1 MREDV
6 VYVLTDMARVGEKP
20 SKAYCETLMNTALKD
35 GDQKVRTVRTVC
47 SVLTV

>member
-20 SKAYCETLMNTALKD
+20 TKAYCETLMNTALND
-35 GDQKVRTVRTVC
+35 GDQKVRTVRAVCLFTV
-47 SVLTV
+47 

>member
-6 VYVLTDMARVGEKP
+6 VYVLTDMDRLGEKP

-35 GDQKVRTVRTVC
+35 GDQKVRTLV
-47 SVLTV
+47 